1 MSSGRVLVVDDE
13 PQVLRGLSAALSAA
27 GYGVD
32 EAATGAE
39 ALRVAAL
46 HPPDAVVLDLRL
58 PDISGVEVCRRLR
71 EWSQVPVLVV
81 SAVDAEEDKI
91 AALDAGADDYVTKP
105 YAVGELLAR
114 LRAVMRRAAAPPGE
128 TPAVRFGDVEVDLA
142 RREVR
147 RAGEPVHLTPHEY
160 GLLAELS
167 RHAGPGA
174 HPPGPPERGVG
185 AGLRRRDAL
194 PARLH
199 GEPAP
204 QAGGGSRPPAP
215 PHHRHRGGLPAAP
228 GSARSGLTRG
238 PAYEARPNR
247 SQRAHPLADRAG
259 EGGPSCR

>member
-1 MSSGRVLVVDDE
+1 VSSGRVLVVDDE

-58 PDISGVEVCRRLR
+58 PDMSGVEVCRRLR
-71 EWSQVPVLVV
+71 EWSQAPVLVV

-128 TPAVRFGDVEVDLA
+128 APAVRFGDVEVDLA

-167 RHAGPGA
+167 RHADRVLTHRALLNAVWGPGYA
-174 HPPGPPERGVG
+174 DETHYLRVYMGHLRRKLEVDPARPRHLTTDTGVG
-185 AGLRRRDAL
+185 YRLRL
-194 PARLH
+194 
-199 GEPAP
+199 GAP
-204 QAGGGSRPPAP
+204 V
-215 PHHRHRGGLPAAP
+215 
-228 GSARSGLTRG
+228 
-238 PAYEARPNR
+238 
-247 SQRAHPLADRAG
+247 
-259 EGGPSCR
+259 EG